1 MTRVQ
6 KYRNTP
12 KGNLTN
18 TYHKQIIRNRDR
30 GHGELPYTL
39 EEFHVWALA
48 QEKFHI
54 LFDAYLASGK
64 DKDLVPSFDR
74 DNNSKGYSFDNMTIM
89 TWAEN
94 NEKDRSTHRAISV
107 EQWSKDR
114 TTRIAIFG
122 SAKEAEETG
131 AHRSKI
137 CEVCKGTRKSAGG
150 FWWKY
155 N

>member
-1 MTRVQ
+1 MTRCQ

-18 TYHKQIIRNRDR
+18 TYHKQIRRNADR
-30 GHGELPYTL
+30 GHGPLPYTL
-39 EEFHVWALA
+39 EEFHTWALA
-48 QEKFHI
+48 QPLFHE
-54 LFDAYLASGK
+54 LFNNYIDSGK
-64 DKDLVPSFDR
+64 DIDLAPSFDR
-74 DNNSKGYSFDNMTIM
+74 NDNSKGYSFDNMTVM
-89 TWAEN
+89 TWKEN
-94 NEKDRSTHRAISV
+94 NDKDRHTHRAIKV

-114 TTRIAIFG
+114 TTLIAIFD
-122 SAKEAEETG
+122 SAKEAEDTG